1 MKRLLLLLIITSLF
15 TVKGFAQVDD
25 STQTETE
32 TKSEE
37 IERVV
42 YEITKLDSLKTINT
56 VKTKMDNFLSNLTT
70 ISFKDNRKDMYLEP
84 NLRYFVYELNS
95 YNLKDSICRKAVDN
109 LSQYIKNDSLRR
121 MSRYIINYIP
131 TTRVNKKS
139 LDILN
144 EYIYNDSLRCS
155 ASILIAD
162 ELTRDSIENDIEKNK
177 ELRRLHQFLTNS
189 KEYDL
194 IKKASRDSVKV
205 TFKNFSNDRISMWVN
220 NSRNESYR
228 FKIKTKENNP
238 IGTWIQTTKDKCI
251 KLLVDDDVYQ
261 KSEAENPFILKQ
273 PPIIV
278 IDTSLNKVEDLYNY
292 QRSYM
297 KWKYGNKI
305 YLGLTQ
311 GKLANW
317 KDGGES
323 SVATQ
328 VDINSFF
335 NYKFR
340 NVIWENLIKYRIAFM
355 QSGDAQTKKTE
366 DNFEFNTQFGYKFY
380 KKWYFSTLFNFKTQL
395 FDGYNYKNDN
405 TKTLISRFMGPGYFI
420 ASIGLDYKPSDK
432 TSVMFSP
439 FTGKITAVVNDED
452 IDVTQYNIEKGSHTK
467 QELGSYLKI
476 LLKRTLFENVNIE
489 NELSSFYNYDVP
501 LNETDFDLKTTIEMK
516 INYFLTTRIYTELKF
531 DKNIS
536 KKLQFKEIFNIGI
549 TYNF

>member
-56 VKTKMDNFLSNLTT
+56 VTTKMDNFLSNLTT

-109 LSQYIKNDSLRR
+109 LSRYIKNDSLRR

>member
-15 TVKGFAQVDD
+15 TVEGFAQVDD
-25 STQTETE
+25 STYTETE
-32 TKSEE
+32 TKSEK

-42 YEITKLDSLKTINT
+42 YDITKLDSLKTINT
-56 VKTKMDNFLSNLTT
+56 VTTKMDNFLSNLTT

-95 YNLKDSICRKAVDN
+95 YNLKDSTCRKAVEN

-292 QRSYM
+292 QRSYI

-335 NYKFR
+335 NYKFK

-489 NELSSFYNYDVP
+489 NELSSFYSYDVP

>member
-1 MKRLLLLLIITSLF
+1 MKRLLLLLIITSIF
-15 TVKGFAQVDD
+15 TVKGTAQIND
-25 STQTETE
+25 SIQIEPE
-32 TKSEE
+32 NNSNK
-37 IERVV
+37 IERVI
-42 YEITKLDSLKTINT
+42 YEITRLESLKTINT
-56 VKTKMDNFLSNLTT
+56 VKTKMDDFLSNVITLSS
-70 ISFKDNRKDMYLEP
+70 IDKRKDMYLKP

-95 YNLKDSICRKAVDN
+95 YNLKDSVCKKAIDN
-109 LSQYIKNDSLRR
+109 LSKYIKNDSIRK
-121 MSRYIINYIP
+121 MSRYLFAYIP
-131 TTRVNKKS
+131 TTRVNKTS
-139 LDILN
+139 LDVLN

-162 ELTRDSIENDIEKNK
+162 ETSRDSIENDIEKNK
-177 ELRRLHQFLTNS
+177 ELRRLHQFFSNS
-189 KEYDL
+189 KEYNL

-220 NSRNESYR
+220 NTKNKSYR
-228 FKIKTKENNP
+228 FKIKTKENQP

-278 IDTSLNKVEDLYNY
+278 IDTTLNKVENLFNY

-335 NYKFR
+335 NYKFK
-340 NVIWENLIKYRIAFM
+340 NVIWENIIKYRIAFM

-439 FTGKITAVVNDED
+439 FTGKITAIVNDTD

-489 NELSSFYNYDVP
+489 NELSSFYSYDVP

-536 KKLQFKEIFNIGI
+536 KKIQFKEIFNIGI